1 MGLLTYG
8 YDSAFIGTTITQK
21 SFKSDFGLDTM
32 TKSQQNAVSSN
43 LTSICT
49 TANHSPLSIPS
60 PITQLLT
67 WRWIDSAGGFFGAF
81 FMFFSMELLGR
92 KKTAIISDAIFILGA

>member
-1 MGLLTYG
+1 MGLLAYG

-49 TANHSPLSIPS
+49 TTPPLYPCLA
-60 PITQLLT
+60 PITQLLI
-67 WRWIDSAGGFFGAF
+67 WRRIDSAGGFFGAF

>member
-49 TANHSPLSIPS
+49 TAKPPFPPS
-60 PITQLLT
+60 PVPITRLLT
-67 WRWIDSAGGFFGAF
+67 WRRIDSAGGFFGAF

>member
-21 SFKSDFGLDTM
+21 SFKSDFGLDAM
-32 TKSQQNAVSSN
+32 TKAQQNAVSSN

-49 TANHSPLSIPS
+49 TSNPS
-60 PITQLLT
+60 PFSLPCTGHACANMVTDRLCGGVLRRLLHVL
-67 WRWIDSAGGFFGAF
+67 FYGAAWAK
-81 FMFFSMELLGR
+81 EDGHY
-92 KKTAIISDAIFILGA
+92 I